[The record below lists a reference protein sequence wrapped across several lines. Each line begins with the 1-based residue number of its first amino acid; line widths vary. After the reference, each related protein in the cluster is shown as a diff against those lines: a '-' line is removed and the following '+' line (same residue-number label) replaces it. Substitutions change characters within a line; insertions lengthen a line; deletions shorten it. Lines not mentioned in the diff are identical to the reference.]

1 MKIWKHTDKFTFSN
15 PVLTIGI
22 FDGVHTGH
30 KYIMERLR
38 SIAKS
43 CKGESVVFT
52 LWPHPRQVLNK
63 DVENLRY
70 LSTFDE
76 KILLLDKT
84 GIDHLIVHEFTKEFA
99 QLGSCEFI
107 KDILIKKIGIK
118 HLVIGYNH
126 KFGRNREGD
135 FQNLKE
141 CAKTYNFSFEQL
153 DAVKNGGEKIS
164 SSSIRDLLLQGR
176 LDAANSYL
184 GYDYFLQGKVTG
196 GNRVGRQIGFPTAN
210 ITPHDE
216 HKLIPADGVYAVNL
230 KLEKKI
236 FKGML
241 NIGFRPTIDH
251 GEKSKTIEVNI
262 FEFEGDL
269 YGRDVTLYF
278 RKRIRDEKKF
288 ENIEQLKQQLV
299 LDREV
304 VRGILGVGS

>member
-1 MKIWKHTDKFTFSN
+1 MKIWKHTDQFAFTN

-22 FDGVHTGH
+22 FDGVHVGH

-38 SIAKS
+38 SLAQT
-43 CKGESVVFT
+43 CNGESVVFT

-76 KILLLDKT
+76 KILLLAKT

-99 QLGSCEFI
+99 QLGSCDFI
-107 KDILIKKIGIK
+107 KDILVKKIGIK

-141 CAKTYNFSFEQL
+141 CAETYNFSIEQL
-153 DAVKNGGEKIS
+153 EAVKNGGEKIS
-164 SSSIRDLLLQGR
+164 STSIRDLLLKGR
-176 LDAANSYL
+176 LDESNRYL
-184 GYDYFLQGKVTG
+184 GYDYFLQGRVTG

-210 ITPHDE
+210 ISPHDE
-216 HKLIPADGVYAVNL
+216 HKLIPGDGVYAVNL
-230 KLEKKI
+230 ESENTLY
-236 FKGML
+236 KGML
-241 NIGFRPTIDH
+241 NIGFRPTIDSVK
-251 GEKSKTIEVNI
+251 KSKTIEVNI
-262 FEFEGDL
+262 FDFDGDL
-269 YGRDVTLYF
+269 YDKDVTLYF
-278 RKRIRDEKKF
+278 RKRIRDERKF

-304 VRGILGVGS
+304 VKGILKVRI